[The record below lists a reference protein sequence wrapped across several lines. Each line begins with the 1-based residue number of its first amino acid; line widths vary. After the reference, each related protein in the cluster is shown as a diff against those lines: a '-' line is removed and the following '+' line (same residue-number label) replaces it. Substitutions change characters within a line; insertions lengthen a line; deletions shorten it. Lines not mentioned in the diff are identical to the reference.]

1 VLAWVVNRWFMVAM
15 KTFARGGVIAMLL
28 QFSGFAGSPLPLYR
42 GIILAVRQDWGGADV
57 IALVFRK
64 FAKLPIPAVPINLS
78 RCGGKILWP
87 RLLVA
92 LNFFSSINFN
102 SSYVIK

>member
-1 VLAWVVNRWFMVAM
+1 M
-15 KTFARGGVIAMLL
+15 
-28 QFSGFAGSPLPLYR
+28 
-42 GIILAVRQDWGGADV
+42 

-78 RCGGKILWP
+78 RCGGNILWP